1 MMTRQ
6 TWSVRAP
13 LSIGFV
19 VLAVV
24 IGGLGLWSA
33 LSTVSGA
40 VIVQGQLEVDTNRQV
55 VQHLD
60 GGVVEEVFVRE
71 GDRVTADQVLIRLDD
86 TILRSQ
92 LTIVESQLFEVLAR
106 RGRLE
111 AERDGTAV
119 TFPALLR
126 DVALRDAGALSLM
139 RGQERLT
146 EARRTSV
153 ATEVKQLRKR
163 GEQIGNQIE
172 GLTAQQTALVEQI
185 ALIDGELAD
194 QQTLLQ
200 RGLAQASRVSAL
212 RREHAM
218 MRGALGDLRAQEA
231 EAEGR
236 RTEIDIKL
244 VQLRTRRR
252 EEAITQLRDLQ
263 YREMEMM
270 AQRRALLNQL
280 ERLDIA
286 APVAGTVYGMQVFG
300 TRSVLKPGDP
310 LLYLVPKGRPLVVAT
325 RVEPI
330 HIDQL
335 RIDQPV
341 DLQMSAF
348 DPRITPRLSGRVA
361 HISADAFS
369 DQSSGRRYYRVEII
383 LSDEERA
390 RLPPD
395 LPMIPGMPVEAY
407 IRTRDRTPLSYLLQP
422 LAGYFA
428 QAFRES

>member
-153 ATEVKQLRKR
+153 ATEVEQLRKR

-218 MRGALGDLRAQEA
+218 MRGALGDLRAQE
-231 EAEGR
+231 
-236 RTEIDIKL
+236 
-244 VQLRTRRR
+244 
-252 EEAITQLRDLQ
+252 
-263 YREMEMM
+263 
-270 AQRRALLNQL
+270 ALLNQL

>member
-1 MMTRQ
+1 
-6 TWSVRAP
+6 
-13 LSIGFV
+13 
-19 VLAVV
+19 
-24 IGGLGLWSA
+24 
-33 LSTVSGA
+33 
-40 VIVQGQLEVDTNRQV
+40 
-55 VQHLD
+55 
-60 GGVVEEVFVRE
+60 
-71 GDRVTADQVLIRLDD
+71 
-86 TILRSQ
+86 
-92 LTIVESQLFEVLAR
+92 
-106 RGRLE
+106 
-111 AERDGTAV
+111 
-119 TFPALLR
+119 
-126 DVALRDAGALSLM
+126 
-139 RGQERLT
+139 
-146 EARRTSV
+146 
-153 ATEVKQLRKR
+153 
-163 GEQIGNQIE
+163 
-172 GLTAQQTALVEQI
+172 
-185 ALIDGELAD
+185 
-194 QQTLLQ
+194 
-200 RGLAQASRVSAL
+200 
-212 RREHAM
+212 
-218 MRGALGDLRAQEA
+218 
-231 EAEGR
+231 
-236 RTEIDIKL
+236 
-244 VQLRTRRR
+244 
-252 EEAITQLRDLQ
+252 
-263 YREMEMM
+263 MM

-348 DPRITPRLSGRVA
+348 DPRTTPRLSGRVA

-390 RLPPD
+390 TLPPD